1 MSIRAWERCVDRGRW
16 WLLASMGVAA
26 SLTVAC
32 GDDGQAASPET
43 DAGAVDSGLDVE
55 EPDVGESE
63 GGTEG
68 GTETGNGGWTSM
80 CNYDDGSA
88 IPYDHARGLV
98 EEYTY
103 ELAMSCELGG
113 FVAPLV
119 EADPVEFT
127 EVFAFNEALTDWY
140 RARILGC
147 GDASPPS
154 DDGAFLLVPPSQAAG
169 MSKGD
174 FESVVALFS
183 SILDRH
189 EGMPDAL
196 SLEAREE
203 VKTRLQTFEETAVE
217 QETMEFTKPSGAPE
231 CAQDDG

>member
-1 MSIRAWERCVDRGRW
+1 MSIRAWEHCAIRARW
-16 WLLASMGVAA
+16 WLLASMGVAV

-32 GDDGQAASPET
+32 GDDSGAASSEA
-43 DAGAVDSGLDVE
+43 DAGSVDSGLDAE
-55 EPDVGESE
+55 QPDAGEGE
-63 GGTEG
+63 GGAEAG
-68 GTETGNGGWTSM
+68 SGGWTPM
-80 CNYDDGSA
+80 CRYDDGSS

-113 FVAPLV
+113 FVTPLV
-119 EADPVEFT
+119 EADPVELT
-127 EVFAFNEALTDWY
+127 EVIAFNEALTDWY

-147 GDASPPS
+147 DDAVPPS
-154 DDGAFLLVPPSQAAG
+154 EEGAFLLVPPSQAAG

-174 FESVVALFS
+174 FESIVGLFVS
-183 SILDRH
+183 MLDRH

-203 VKTRLQTFEETAVE
+203 VKTRLQTFEDTAVE
-217 QETMEFTKPSGAPE
+217 QSTMDLTKPSGAPE
-231 CAQDDG
+231 CAQNDG

>member
-1 MSIRAWERCVDRGRW
+1 
-16 WLLASMGVAA
+16 MGVAV
-26 SLTVAC
+26 SLSVAC
-32 GDDGQAASPET
+32 GDDGEAASSEAASSET
-43 DAGAVDSGLDVE
+43 DAGAADSGLDVE
-55 EPDVGESE
+55 QPDVGE
-63 GGTEG
+63 GEG
-68 GTETGNGGWTSM
+68 GTETGNGGWTPM

-88 IPYDHARGLV
+88 IPYDHARGLI

-147 GDASPPS
+147 GDATPPS
-154 DDGAFLLVPPSQAAG
+154 NEGAFLLVPPSEAAG

-174 FESVVALFS
+174 FESVVALFV

-203 VKTRLQTFEETAVE
+203 VKTRLQTFETTAVE
-217 QETMEFTKPSGAPE
+217 QETMELTKPSGAPE